1 MIHLITMM
9 SAKLLN
15 NSLRRVNNL
24 IIQETV
30 TKVTS
35 RTYSKSVVR
44 TAKAQIPTM
53 QQVEVD
59 EAGVKEKL
67 GDIQMAFVKKAEG
80 RNAKRASMH
89 RYYRK
94 KDAFTGL
101 TCMAVAG
108 SIYAYTII
116 AMEQEDFLDDFEM
129 PDPMD
134 GYEEDEEK

>member
-1 MIHLITMM
+1 MM

-24 IIQETV
+24 ITQETV

-35 RTYSKSVVR
+35 RTYSKSEVR

-59 EAGVKEKL
+59 ETGVKEKL
-67 GDIQMAFVKKAEG
+67 GDIQMTFVKKAEG

-101 TCMAVAG
+101 TCMAVAA

-116 AMEQEDFLDDFEM
+116 AMKQEDFLDDFEM
-129 PDPMD
+129 PDLDDTPI
-134 GYEEDEEK
+134 EEEK